1 MIITEEEDHVRC
13 GNRWFRWEADR
24 RGLNAEAEFSRILRG
39 RQLWLAP
46 PVNSEARRRVGF
58 SRTELDALR
67 HRAEDSSHRSEVHPA
82 T

>member
-46 PVNSEARRRVGF
+46 PVNNEARRRVGF